1 MKIKML
7 ETKQA
12 APDGFTIA
20 TYTEGE
26 VYDLPQSLAE
36 AFIREKWAVK
46 AKTDHEPPQK
56 NSGAAPEN
64 KKRNAGDNRP
74 V

>member
-1 MKIKML
+1 MERENMKIKML
-7 ETKQA
+7 ETKLA

-26 VYDLPQSLAE
+26 TYDLPQTLAE
-36 AFIREKWAVK
+36 AFICEKWAVK
-46 AKTDHEPPQK
+46 VADEPQK

-64 KKRNAGDNRP
+64 KKRKG
-74 V
+74 